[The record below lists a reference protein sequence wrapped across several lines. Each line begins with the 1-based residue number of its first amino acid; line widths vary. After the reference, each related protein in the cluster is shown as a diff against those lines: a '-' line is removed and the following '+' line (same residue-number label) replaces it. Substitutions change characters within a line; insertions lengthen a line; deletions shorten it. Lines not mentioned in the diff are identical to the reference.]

1 MPTTP
6 ADAKGMMI
14 EAIEDENPVVFIEHR
29 WLHHL
34 VDDVPEGLYR
44 TPIGKAN
51 VLHRG
56 NKVTLVAFS
65 YMVVEG
71 LLAAR
76 ALKSTWAFPLICLT

>member
-1 MPTTP
+1 MVGGKGLSIRSNLQSIFASVPGLKVVMPTTP

-51 VLHRG
+51 VLH
-56 NKVTLVAFS
+56 KAT
-65 YMVVEG
+65 
-71 LLAAR
+71 
-76 ALKSTWAFPLICLT
+76 K